1 MIHSASGPARFDNPA
16 RLADAIVEKVGKTVM
31 LALPLGLG
39 KANHIANALYTKA
52 AADPSIRLTIFTA
65 LTLEAPRAKN
75 ELERRFLDPI
85 AQRVFAGYPA
95 LDYAAAIRAGHVPP
109 NIQINEF
116 FFEAGQWLG
125 SPYAQQHYIS
135 ANYTHAL
142 RYVLDRGVNV
152 VGQLVAHR
160 AEESAHP
167 YSLSCNPDLTLDLLK
182 LRHDGHA
189 DFLFAGQTNSELPFM
204 LGDAAVRAEEIDFLL
219 ESPATDFPLFAP
231 PREPISLAD
240 YAAGL
245 YAASIVPDGG
255 TLQIGI
261 GSLGEAVVQ
270 ALILRQSKNAKY
282 CKLLSRLRPDAAQ
295 ETRQETNQ
303 ETARATAL
311 HSEPFDIGL
320 YGCSELFV
328 EGMLD
333 LYRAG
338 ILKREVD
345 GVVLHAGFFV
355 GSRAF
360 YRALRE
366 MPREIAAK
374 FAMTSISYVNELY
387 HDEDAKR
394 HARVKARFLND
405 AMMAT
410 LLGDVISDGLEDGRI
425 VSGVGGQYNFIA
437 QAFALEGARSVIMLP
452 AIRRTKGKDQSNIRW
467 RYGHTTIPRHLR
479 DIIVTE
485 YGIADIRGK
494 SDRDVIATMLA
505 ITDSRFQDELLR
517 EAKDAGKIERSFELA
532 KASRDNTPDA
542 IERMLKPAADAGL
555 LPQFPFDTDFTAVE
569 QRLIPALQVLKSAS
583 PGKLATLFLR
593 GLAPRANDKDC
604 LDRLGLAHP
613 KSASEWLYA
622 ALVRGALN
630 AGGPGT

>member
-16 RLADAIVEKVGKTVM
+16 RLADAIVEKVGKTIM

-39 KANHIANALYTKA
+39 KANHIANALYARA

-65 LTLEAPRAKN
+65 LTLETPRAKN

-95 LDYAAAIRAGHVPP
+95 LDYAAAIRAGNVPP

-142 RYVLDRGVNV
+142 RFVLDRGVNV

-160 AEESAHP
+160 AEEAPHP

-182 LRHDGHA
+182 LRRDGGV
-189 DFLFAGQTNSELPFM
+189 DFLFAGQANSQLPFM
-204 LGDAAVRAEEIDFLL
+204 PGEATIAAEEVDVLL

-231 PREPISLAD
+231 PREPVSLSD

-261 GSLGEAVVQ
+261 GSLGDAVVQ
-270 ALILRQSKNAKY
+270 ALILRHTNNAEY
-282 CKLLSRLRPDAAQ
+282 CKLLSRLPPHAVR
-295 ETRQETNQ
+295 E
-303 ETARATAL
+303 TAL

-333 LYRAG
+333 LFRAG

-345 GVVLHAGFFV
+345 GVVLHAGFFI

-366 MPREIAAK
+366 MPRETAAK

-387 HDEDAKR
+387 HDQKAKR
-394 HARVKARFLND
+394 RARVKACFLND

-437 QAFALEGARSVIMLP
+437 QSFALEGARSVIMLP
-452 AIRRTKGKDQSNIRW
+452 AVRSAKGKSESNIHW

-479 DIIVTE
+479 DMIVTE

-494 SDRDVIATMLA
+494 SDRDVIAAMLA
-505 ITDSRFQDELLR
+505 ITDSRFQGELLR
-517 EAKDAGKIERSFELA
+517 QAKDAGKIERSFELP

-542 IERMLKPAADAGL
+542 IERILKPATDTGL
-555 LPQFPFDTDFTAVE
+555 LPAFPFGTDFTAVE
-569 QRLIPALQVLKSAS
+569 QRLIPALEVLKLAS
-583 PGKLATLFLR
+583 PRKLATLFLR
-593 GLAPRANDKDC
+593 GLPPRSNGKDC
-604 LDRLGLAHP
+604 LDRLGLAQP
-613 KSASEWLYA
+613 RSVSEWLYA
-622 ALVRGALN
+622 ALVRGALG
-630 AGGPGT
+630 ASGV